1 MLFSS
6 SSHALAAALVLA
18 PLALAA
24 PATSPNPALYERS
37 LNTGV
42 GTWYGESCG
51 EEACWQQGAC
61 AFVDYVLPSTIDGS
75 TCVSE
80 TIWANGQDCGG
91 CVSITY
97 KGGAKKIAM
106 VGNIMSEY
114 SKHHTN
120 PLTRLPTR
128 PVVTRTTWTCLPTC
142 SPRLP
147 TRTSARSPFS
157 GSSCLAPS
165 PMVSRS
171 MHGGASQYWFA
182 ATVFNA
188 RLRTFKLEV
197 SADSGKTWKA
207 TTRNVNN
214 YFALAGNGGTGTK
227 TAWVRATS
235 ENGDSVIVKDVDMTS
250 GKTTKSTVNY
260 KA

>member
-6 SSHALAAALVLA
+6 SNAALAAAVVLA
-18 PLALAA
+18 PLAIAA
-24 PATSPNPALYERS
+24 PATSPNPALYERA
-37 LNTGV
+37 LNEGK
-42 GTWYGESCG
+42 GTWYGENCG

-61 AFVDYVLPSTIDGS
+61 AFTDYVLPSTIAGS

-80 TIWANGQDCGG
+80 TIWANGADCGG
-91 CVSITY
+91 CVEISY

-106 VGNIMSEY
+106 VTNKTGGDKNHLDMS
-114 SKHHTN
+114 
-120 PLTRLPTR
+120 PDM
-128 PVVTRTTWTCLPTC
+128 
-142 SPRLP
+142 
-147 TRTSARSPFS
+147 FS
-157 GSSCLAPS
+157 QLANKNLGEIPIEWQFV
-165 PMVSRS
+165 PCPITDGLQIK

-188 RLRTFKLEV
+188 RLRTTKLEV

-214 YFALAGNGGTGTK
+214 YFALSGNGGTNTK
-227 TAWVRATS
+227 TAWVRVTS
-235 ENGDSVIVKDVDMTS
+235 ENGDTVVVKDVDMTS
-250 GKTTKSTVNY
+250 GKTTKGTANY

>member
-1 MLFSS
+1 MFFSTS
-6 SSHALAAALVLA
+6 STALAALVLA

-24 PATSPNPALYERS
+24 LATSPNPAIFERS
-37 LNTGV
+37 LNSGK
-42 GTWYGESCG
+42 GTWYGMSCG

-61 AFVDYVLPSTIDGS
+61 AFTDYVLPSSIAGS

-80 TIWANGQDCGG
+80 TIWNNGQNCGG

-106 VGNIMSEY
+106 VTNKTGSDKNHLDMSPNMF
-114 SKHHTN
+114 SKIANKNLGDIPIEWEFVPCPITDG
-120 PLTRLPTR
+120 LQIK
-128 PVVTRTTWTCLPTC
+128 
-142 SPRLP
+142 
-147 TRTSARSPFS
+147 
-157 GSSCLAPS
+157 
-165 PMVSRS
+165 
-171 MHGGASQYWFA
+171 MHGGSSQYWFA
-182 ATVFNA
+182 ATVMNA

-197 SADSGKTWKA
+197 SGDSGKTWKS

-214 YFALAGNGGTGTK
+214 FFEITGGTGTK

-235 ENGDSVIVKDVDMTS
+235 EKGDTVIVKDVDMSS